1 MCIQLLNTY
10 MYEQQTSVQPALI
23 SARQRAFGQQNQ
35 GLFGV
40 NKKLAEIKKNDMAVV
55 KTIESKTT
63 QVSNAIRACRTA
75 QQQQSN
81 SCNAILK
88 S

>member
-40 NKKLAEIKKNDMAVV
+40 NKKLAKIKK
-55 KTIESKTT
+55 TT
-63 QVSNAIRACRTA
+63 RLLLNSTGSETKQVSMQSEHVEQQNSNKAIAVM
-75 QQQQSN
+75 QF
-81 SCNAILK
+81 
-88 S
+88 